1 MKSKTPQK
9 ISKFLNWK
17 QSLLFKLLLKTM
29 FNAIKIIKYVLKYL
43 YNAIVLIKFI
53 SLVLVKPSM
62 LFKLLKNITL
72 TALPKNVLLIR

>member
-1 MKSKTPQK
+1 
-9 ISKFLNWK
+9 
-17 QSLLFKLLLKTM
+17 M